1 MRAALGAPSACGDA
15 SASTWAAPVNV
26 SFTAHL
32 RFLHGGDDPGN
43 VIRGHVVVDWQRHD
57 SRANVRRDG

>member
-1 MRAALGAPSACGDA
+1 M
-15 SASTWAAPVNV
+15 NV